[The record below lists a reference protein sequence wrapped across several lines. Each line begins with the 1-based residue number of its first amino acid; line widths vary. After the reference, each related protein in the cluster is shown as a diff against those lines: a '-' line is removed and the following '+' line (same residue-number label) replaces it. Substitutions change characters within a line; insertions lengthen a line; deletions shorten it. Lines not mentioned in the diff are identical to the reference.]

1 MRIVGIV
8 ASGIG
13 GLVALVAVALG
24 IRAIPDVK
32 RYLHIRSM

>member
-13 GLVALVAVALG
+13 GLVALVALVIG
-24 IRAIPDVK
+24 VRAIPDVK